1 MSTNITAPIT
11 INAPGMNA
19 QEIAAMIDTR
29 LRELM
34 REAQRSNSAALYD

>member
-11 INAPGMNA
+11 INAPGMTA
-19 QEIAAMIDTR
+19 QEIAALVDTR